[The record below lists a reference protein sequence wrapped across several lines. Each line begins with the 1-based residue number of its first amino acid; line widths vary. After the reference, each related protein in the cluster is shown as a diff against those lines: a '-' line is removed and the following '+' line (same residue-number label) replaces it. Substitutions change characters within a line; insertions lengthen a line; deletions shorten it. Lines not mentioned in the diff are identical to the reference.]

1 MELSKIKLLKDRELY
16 RENIPECCSL
26 KTYEEHRGILSF
38 CWNLLISYEEN
49 KKINCDKCE
58 FKNIMPSL
66 REK

>member
-49 KKINCDKCE
+49 KKNK
-58 FKNIMPSL
+58 L
-66 REK
+66 